1 MEITLTKAQLK
12 NICFDIASDT
22 NNIYWAKD
30 AISKPGIGN
39 PSTAALDLIRATER
53 RYARCQMLG
62 YLGLHCNITESNVV
76 LISNETDETVFV
88 YER

>member
-1 MEITLTKAQLK
+1 MDFTLTKVQLK
-12 NICFDIASDT
+12 EICRDLAADS

-30 AISKPGIGN
+30 AISKPESRN
-39 PSTAALDLIRATER
+39 PSNDVIDLIRATER

-76 LISNETDETVFV
+76 LISNETDEVVFV
-88 YER
+88 YKR